1 MKKKIFVSI
10 WRKKINDTLVVDL
23 TASKED
29 VHLFIIQI
37 SLMFKK
43 KAYQKL
49 EEKHPRGWI
58 GPEGSLLWNPDDQN
72 MGQATS
78 NLQVTHF

>member
-1 MKKKIFVSI
+1 MKNEKKIFVSI
-10 WRKKINDTLVVDL
+10 LRKKNNDTLVVDL

-49 EEKHPRGWI
+49 SFKYYTRKNGSQPNLQKLEEKHPR
-58 GPEGSLLWNPDDQN
+58 
-72 MGQATS
+72 A
-78 NLQVTHF
+78 

>member
-1 MKKKIFVSI
+1 MKNEKKIFVSI

-29 VHLFIIQI
+29 VHLIIIQI

-49 EEKHPRGWI
+49 SFK
-58 GPEGSLLWNPDDQN
+58 
-72 MGQATS
+72 
-78 NLQVTHF
+78 